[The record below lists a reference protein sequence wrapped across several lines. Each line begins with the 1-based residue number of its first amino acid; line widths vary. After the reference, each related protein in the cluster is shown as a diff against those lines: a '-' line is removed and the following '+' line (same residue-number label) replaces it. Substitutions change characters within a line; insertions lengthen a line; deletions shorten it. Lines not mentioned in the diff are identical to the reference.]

1 MKEEIEKFEDSDL
14 IEKPSENEKQERHV
28 TKLMQTLVDD
38 MDSLKEQKEELK
50 TLLETQAQAYTI
62 ICEANGKSYTNILE
76 YMKSI
81 KAEYIDE
88 FKNNKPKQNKNSKVE
103 YILFGKDTPFSS
115 RLLLGLI
122 TLILFSFLLFEY
134 GTPLLIE
141 KSELKNQRDNYK
153 LYYDYSLLKAFED
166 SEKNPEKIISI
177 FSSLKARD
185 TVMIKYI
192 DSMTLVLQN
201 KLRKEELES
210 ELKTLEQ

>member
-14 IEKPSENEKQERHV
+14 IEKPSEIEKQERHV

-38 MDSLKEQKEELK
+38 MESLKEQKEELK
-50 TLLETQAQAYTI
+50 TLLETQAQAYKI
-62 ICEANGKSYTNILE
+62 ICESNGTSYTNLLE
-76 YMKSI
+76 YLKSL

-88 FKNNKPKQNKNSKVE
+88 FKNNKAEQNQNSRVE

-115 RLLLGLI
+115 KLLLGLI

-166 SEKNPEKIISI
+166 SDKNPEKIISI

-192 DSMTLVLQN
+192 DSMTLVLQ
-201 KLRKEELES
+201 KRLRKKELES
-210 ELKTLEQ
+210 ELKTLD